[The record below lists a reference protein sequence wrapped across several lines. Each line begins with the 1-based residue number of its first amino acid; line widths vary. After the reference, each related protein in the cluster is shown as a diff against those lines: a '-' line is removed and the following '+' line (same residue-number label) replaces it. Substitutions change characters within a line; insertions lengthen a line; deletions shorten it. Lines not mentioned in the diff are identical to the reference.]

1 MYVYNYY
8 IYNVICNMYIYMCVY
23 VHVHIYRGHSNPRS
37 IPAVVFFSLPHH
49 TRAPP
54 HPTPTHHQP
63 RPRPPHHS
71 ARPPVDSIPTA
82 QKKAKAHR
90 ARRARLSQLRV
101 APDENCDSRADSF
114 AFALGLDWDWDW
126 MCWEDIITITYGC
139 GHVIVEPPK
148 RVSRRLASRLALAR
162 PRPVTCLPAC
172 PPWDLP
178 ARFAV
183 CPSLQSGPNGL
194 GLHTLWT
201 RAAHDAP
208 VLALLR
214 QPGLQ
219 AQRPA
224 PPRARLHDA
233 RVRAKVSSFVRS
245 LAIHPSIYI
254 HPSNVG
260 DSAF

>member
-1 MYVYNYY
+1 MH
-8 IYNVICNMYIYMCVY
+8 I
-23 VHVHIYRGHSNPRS
+23 HIYRGHSNPRS

-172 PPWDLP
+172 LP
-178 ARFAV
+178 AVGLAGAVCGLPQSAVWPKWFRFAH
-183 CPSLQSGPNGL
+183 PL
-194 GLHTLWT
+194 
-201 RAAHDAP
+201 
-208 VLALLR
+208 
-214 QPGLQ
+214 
-219 AQRPA
+219 
-224 PPRARLHDA
+224 DA
-233 RVRAKVSSFVRS
+233 RGSRRTRSSTTATTRTAS
-245 LAIHPSIYI
+245 TAPCTPAGTTARRTGARKSQ
-254 HPSNVG
+254 
-260 DSAF
+260 